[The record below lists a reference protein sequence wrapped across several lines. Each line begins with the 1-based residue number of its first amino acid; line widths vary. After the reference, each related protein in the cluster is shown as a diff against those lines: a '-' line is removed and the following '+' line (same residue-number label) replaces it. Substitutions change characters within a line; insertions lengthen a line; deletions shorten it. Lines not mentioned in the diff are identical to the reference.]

1 MSSVARVPSGVP
13 GQPADFYTVLENA
26 PAFAASFGQLY
37 AAFWQS
43 AVVSQRV
50 KEVVRLRNARIT
62 DCGL

>member
-13 GQPADFYTVLENA
+13 GKPADFYTVFENA
-26 PAFAASFGQLY
+26 PEFAAAFGALY
-37 AAFWQS
+37 AEFWQS
-43 AVVSQRV
+43 PIVSQRV

>member
-1 MSSVARVPSGVP
+1 MSSTPRISSGEP
-13 GQPADFYTVLENA
+13 GKPADFYSVFSHQPE
-26 PAFAASFGQLY
+26 FAARFAATY

-43 AVVSQRV
+43 DVLSQRI

>member
-1 MSSVARVPSGVP
+1 MSTTPRVSSGVP
-13 GQPADFYTVLENA
+13 GEPADFYRALA
-26 PAFAASFGQLY
+26 HQPALSARFAATY

-43 AVVSQRV
+43 GVLSQRV